1 MAATIVSGNI
11 ALKTLLASNSG
22 KKVGVCTARIASEEH
37 ADNKIS
43 IDALYTL
50 TKMRTLDD
58 ITICAILERPTQFNI
73 TGQDIIDNVTSK
85 LNDFLC
91 DYVYID
97 TDQLNESTQVNR
109 ENRLFSPFVESES
122 ICQITRYLPYNMP
135 FPLGTEKVVNDV
147 NKRKYVAQ
155 LPYFRWL
162 PTTGNFYIKN
172 QSLLAIQNG
181 INISTSTLEEV
192 YRVVSTISPY
202 YRILNL
208 NGADATIDDLRAGKA
223 IVFMYD
229 SAAERDIN
237 NRKLLHRVCWLGFN
251 SGDLFDFSTKT
262 FERNVL
268 DTEIDD
274 VLNEIWGTAE
284 STTIDDVYFKMENF
298 REDIKNYYWE
308 KKNK

>member
-11 ALKTLLASNSG
+11 ALKTLFSSNSG
-22 KKVGVCTARIASEEH
+22 KKVGVCTARITSEEH

-73 TGQDIIDNVTSK
+73 TGQDIIDNVTNK

-97 TDQLNESTQVNR
+97 TDQLNDSTQVNR
-109 ENRLFSPFVESES
+109 ENRLFSPFVESEG

-147 NKRKYVAQ
+147 NKRKYIAQ
-155 LPYFRWL
+155 LPYFRWF

-172 QSLLAIQNG
+172 QSLLAIQSG
-181 INISTSTLEEV
+181 ININTSTLEEV
-192 YRVVSTISPY
+192 YQVVSTISPY

-208 NGADATIDDLRAGKA
+208 NGVDATIDDLRAGKA

-237 NRKLLHRVCWLGFN
+237 DRKLLHRVCWLGFN